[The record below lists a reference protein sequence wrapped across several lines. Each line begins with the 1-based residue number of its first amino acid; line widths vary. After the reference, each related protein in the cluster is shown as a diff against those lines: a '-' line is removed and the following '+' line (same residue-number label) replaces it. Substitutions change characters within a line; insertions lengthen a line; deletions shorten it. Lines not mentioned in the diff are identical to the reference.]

1 MVWNQWVLNCTVA
14 QAADASTLEFM
25 SCGSVRLPC
34 ALAFSMS
41 GPYNFQI
48 NLAVIRMPMFAGR
61 LCLVLVVAVLALG
74 GRTAHAQSNPM
85 TYWTPG
91 WLGFG
96 GNLDAGQGANPQPGL
111 AGFDGGAGGLSSR
124 YNFSNGWFVGN
135 ERGGMGSGLSGIN
148 QAGAF
153 GSLQTE
159 GVQFGYTFKNSAVSV
174 YGGFDNL
181 KYNPG
186 IGSAFSP
193 FDSTPSTAGYGAH
206 AGVEFKPTSNLSLSL
221 GVGYTQSGRR
231 DTDSKSP
238 SLSNASQTDLVR
250 SWR

>member
-1 MVWNQWVLNCTVA
+1 
-14 QAADASTLEFM
+14 
-25 SCGSVRLPC
+25 
-34 ALAFSMS
+34 
-41 GPYNFQI
+41 
-48 NLAVIRMPMFAGR
+48 MFAGR
-61 LCLVLVVAVLALG
+61 LGFVFLIAALCLG
-74 GRTAHAQSNPM
+74 GRTVHAQSNAM

-96 GNLDAGQGANPQPGL
+96 GNLDAGQDANTQSGF

-135 ERGGMGSGLSGIN
+135 ERSGLGLGLSGIN

-159 GVQFGYTFKNSAVSV
+159 GAQFGYTFKNTAISV
-174 YGGFDNL
+174 YGGFDTL

-186 IGSAFSP
+186 IGGAFSP
-193 FDSTPSTAGYGAH
+193 FDSTSSTAGYGAH

-221 GVGYTQSGRR
+221 GFGYTQQSGRL
-231 DTDSKSP
+231 DTDTKSP
-238 SLSNASQTDLVR
+238 SLSNASQADLVR
-250 SWR
+250 AGR